1 MTVQSTIS
9 VNIFTGNG
17 VTTEFQYPGKITS
30 SNDVE
35 VRFEDW
41 TSLTS
46 VLKTLSVDYTLT
58 GVGSEAGGRVQ
69 FLVAPANGQT
79 IRIQIKPPE
88 TQSTSIKNQG
98 AFLPEIHE
106 DGFDKLTRLIQM
118 LIRRG
123 TRALRDDDFGPVISM
138 VLPNRNQRANS
149 MLGFDANGVPV
160 AISDI
165 PTAFEIVTAAQ
176 SPFQAVAGKDYYV
189 DVSTGPMTI
198 NLPASP
204 TIQTRPISFVHLRGT
219 ITANNL
225 TIGRNGQLIMGLA
238 EDMVVNTTNA
248 AFQLGFSDA
257 AGGWRLIRGV

>member
-1 MTVQSTIS
+1 MTVQNTTS
-9 VNIFTGNG
+9 VSIYTGNG
-17 VTTEFQYPGKITS
+17 VTTEFQYPGKIT
-30 SNDVE
+30 NTADVE

-41 TSLTS
+41 TTLSS
-46 VLKTLSVDYTLT
+46 VLKTYGVDYNLS

-69 FLVAPANGQT
+69 FLTAPANGQT
-79 IRIQIKPPE
+79 IRIQIRPSE

-106 DGFDKLTRLIQM
+106 DALDKLTRLVQM
-118 LIRRG
+118 LIRRH
-123 TRALRDDDFGPVISM
+123 TRALRDDDLGPVISM
-138 VLPNRNQRANS
+138 LLPNRNVRANG
-149 MLGFDANGVPV
+149 MLGFDADGVPTIV
-160 AISDI
+160 SDI

-189 DVSTGPMTI
+189 DVSTGAMTI

-219 ITANNL
+219 ITSNNL